1 MEGERGP
8 ATLHP
13 GSRSPCAASV
23 GLTRC
28 DAMAHLAYITRYS
41 TQGLA
46 GWMDLGYEARYLVPC
61 VGPSCD
67 ATLMVHAAV
76 HPSIHPCA
84 LSVVVVM
91 GKHPLWAWPDD
102 GCHLRGASMGGLC

>member
-28 DAMAHLAYITRYS
+28 DAMAHLTYITRYS

-46 GWMDLGYEARYLVPC
+46 GWMDGSRVRGEVPRSMRRAIVRRYLDGTC
-61 VGPSCD
+61 GS
-67 ATLMVHAAV
+67 T
-76 HPSIHPCA
+76 SIHPSMRA
-84 LSVVVVM
+84 LCRRRDGETPVVGM
-91 GKHPLWAWPDD
+91 A
-102 GCHLRGASMGGLC
+102 

>member
-1 MEGERGP
+1 
-8 ATLHP
+8 
-13 GSRSPCAASV
+13 
-23 GLTRC
+23 
-28 DAMAHLAYITRYS
+28 MAHLAYITRYS

-102 GCHLRGASMGGLC
+102 GCHLRGATMGGMGGSADEFTGCRRARPTAPQTDGVRG